1 MMGSTLSLLLIF
13 GLMGVTAV
21 VYRWS
26 QRLRQKSGVPIGD
39 IIYTDTGMWFPNDS
53 PLHAADLRLVGKP
66 DYLVE
71 QADGSII
78 PVEIK
83 SGRAPDEP
91 WEGHVLQLAAYCLL
105 VEENYGKRPSYGIL
119 QYKDSAFAI
128 DYTPELEEDLLDT
141 IANMQE
147 DAHHPIPPRD
157 HDDWKRCAHCAV
169 NPACEQRINS

>member
-1 MMGSTLSLLLIF
+1 MDGTLSLLLLV

-21 VYRWS
+21 LYLWS
-26 QRLRQKSGVPIGD
+26 QRVRQKSGVPAGE
-39 IIYTDTGMWFPNDS
+39 IIYTDTGMWFPNNS
-53 PLHAADLRLVGKP
+53 ALHAADLRLVGKP

-83 SGRAPDEP
+83 SGRAPTEP

-119 QYKDSAFAI
+119 QYKDVAFSI
-128 DYTPELEEDLLDT
+128 EYTPELEEDLLNI
-141 IANMQE
+141 IADMQD
-147 DAHHPIPPRD
+147 DAHHPIPSRD
-157 HDDWKRCAHCAV
+157 HNNWKKCTHCSI
-169 NPACEQRINS
+169 NHACDQRLA